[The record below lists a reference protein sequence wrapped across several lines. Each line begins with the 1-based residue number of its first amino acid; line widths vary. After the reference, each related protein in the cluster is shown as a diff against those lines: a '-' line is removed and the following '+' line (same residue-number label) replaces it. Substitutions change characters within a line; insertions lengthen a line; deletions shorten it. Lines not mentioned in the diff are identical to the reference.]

1 MKIISIANQKGG
13 CGKTTTAINLA
24 ATLAFN
30 DQKILLIDLDPQAHA
45 TLGLNVDDQNSLYN
59 CISKL
64 TPHKLKIKDII
75 KKVSKSFDIVPSN
88 VLVGTLEQ
96 ELADEIGRELKLTEA
111 INEIKD
117 LYDYILIDCP
127 PSLGFLT
134 VNAIR
139 ASDEIVVPVET
150 SRFSMQGVD
159 HLMDIAN
166 LIRERLNHP
175 VEAKVLITMFDSR
188 LQHSFTMLGKMKEK
202 FSGMLFD
209 TIVHTNVKL
218 KEAAVMGEA
227 VIKYDKYCRGSKDY
241 LSLAREILSVNRP
254 VAPPEEAS
262 QGYAPSERMQE
273 LVERETKE
281 FLSSTAFVLKAPQA
295 QSVYLTGSFNDWSL
309 DENCRM
315 TSKEGVWSLNLDL
328 KPGVY
333 RYQFIVDGKWQQ
345 DPSNASTERNS
356 FGDINSVIEVKA

>member
-24 ATLAFN
+24 STLGVNA
-30 DQKILLIDLDPQAHA
+30 QKILLIDLDPQAHA
-45 TLGLNVDDQNSLYN
+45 TLGLNVNDQNSLYN

-64 TPHKLKIKDII
+64 TPHKLKIKNII
-75 KKVSKSFDIVPSN
+75 LKVDKNFDIVPSN
-88 VLVGTLEQ
+88 VLLGTLEQ
-96 ELADEIGRELKLTEA
+96 ELADEIGRELKLNEI
-111 INEIKD
+111 INEVKD

-139 ASDEIVVPVET
+139 ASDELIIPVET

-175 VEAKVLITMFDSR
+175 VKAKVLITMFDSR
-188 LQHSFTMLGKMKEK
+188 LQHSFKMLAKMKEK
-202 FSGMLFD
+202 FNGMLFD
-209 TIVHTNVKL
+209 TIVHVNVKL

-241 LSLAREILSVNRP
+241 MGLAREILTFDRQSK
-254 VAPPEEAS
+254 APDSPQAYE
-262 QGYAPSERMQE
+262 PSERMQD
-273 LVERETKE
+273 LIQKETGG
-281 FLSSTAFVLKAPQA
+281 FLRGTAFCLKAPQA
-295 QSVYLTGSFNDWSL
+295 KSVYVTGSFNDWSL
-309 DENCRM
+309 DESCRM
-315 TSKEGVWSLNLDL
+315 SDDNGVWSLKVNL
-328 KPGVY
+328 KPGTY
-333 RYQFIVDGKWQQ
+333 KYQFIVDGKWQQ
-345 DPSNASTERNS
+345 DPANKTMERNS
-356 FGDINSVIEVKA
+356 FGDINSLIEVQA